1 MSLTVAV
8 QTVPGREKSL
18 ADTLDSV
25 EAAGFDRSEIILGVD
40 VNRIGPHPMFLSL
53 AADLLRRTP
62 QAEWFLILQDD
73 IRLTKGLAAI
83 LWDDLPTDGVVS
95 LFTPGH
101 ARAQRSGPGW
111 HRIQAMRGSYGAQA
125 LLWPGSLLRSY
136 VASRPH
142 PERRTGADH
151 EILMFLRDRG
161 LPWWYHCP
169 SYCWHAGADD
179 STLATPGGC
188 EAGRQATEW
197 LPEAVV
203 ELGRAT

>member
-1 MSLTVAV
+1 MLTVAI
-8 QTVPGREKSL
+8 QTVPGREASFL
-18 ADTLDSV
+18 ATLDSV
-25 EAAGFDRSEIILGVD
+25 EAAGFDRSEIVWGID

-53 AADLLRRTP
+53 AADLLNRAP
-62 QAEWFLILQDD
+62 KAEWFLILQDD
-73 IRLTKGLAAI
+73 IRLTKGLTAI
-83 LWDDLPTDGVVS
+83 LWNDLPTDGVVS

-101 ARAQRSGPGW
+101 ARAQRGGPGW
-111 HRIQAMRGSYGAQA
+111 HRIQAMRGSYGAQS

-136 VASRPH
+136 VLSNPH

-161 LPWWYHCP
+161 LPWWYHNP
-169 SYCWHAGADD
+169 SYTIHAGADE
-179 STLATPGGC
+179 STLSMPGGS
-188 EAGRQATEW
+188 EAGRQAAEW